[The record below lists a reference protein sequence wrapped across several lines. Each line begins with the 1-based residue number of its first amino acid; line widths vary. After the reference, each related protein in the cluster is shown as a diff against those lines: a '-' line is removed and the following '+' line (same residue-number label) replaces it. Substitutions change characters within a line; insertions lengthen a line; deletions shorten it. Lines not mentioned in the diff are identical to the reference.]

1 MKITGIYLAAGYSER
16 MGVMNKLTLK
26 LGNKEMGRWGLERAI
41 DSNLDEIIIVAQDRS
56 ALDLSGLSTKNVT
69 TIEITECR
77 EGQSHSLKTGLKQ
90 AYSLNSDAV
99 VVLLADQPF
108 ITTQMINELLQI
120 YKKNPTTSFVA
131 STFHDI
137 VQPPVL
143 IANHLFPKILLLKG
157 DQGAKQVLKGKMEQG
172 ILLPF
177 YDEQLFTD
185 IDYME
190 EYVFWKKQVESI
202 R

>member
-1 MKITGIYLAAGYSER
+1 MKITGIYLAAGNSVR
-16 MGVMNKLTLK
+16 MGTNKLTLK
-26 LGNKEMGRWGLERAI
+26 LGNKEMGKWGLEKAVY
-41 DSNLDEIIIVAQDRS
+41 SNLDEIIIVAQNQS
-56 ALDLSGLSTKNVT
+56 AWDLSGLSTKRVT

-77 EGQSHSLKTGLKQ
+77 KGQSHSLQTGLKQ

-99 VVLLADQPF
+99 VIFLADQPF
-108 ITTQMINELLQI
+108 ITTHMINQLIQI

-131 STFHDI
+131 STFNDI

-143 IANHLFPKILLLKG
+143 ITNHLFPKILHLKG
-157 DQGAKQVLKGKMEQG
+157 DQGAKQVLKEQMEQG
-172 ILLPF
+172 ILVPF
-177 YDEQLFTD
+177 YDEQLFID

-190 EYVFWKKQVESI
+190 EYLFWKKHLESK